1 MAGLEWERGEGGSSM
16 AGMEWERGEGGSAS
30 DCDGDGEN
38 VSVMNCVL

>member
-1 MAGLEWERGEGGSSM
+1 M

-30 DCDGDGEN
+30 GCDGDDEN